1 MPLHRKERGSMQQFI
16 GCDVHKKYSVF
27 VSMDETGKAGRAV
40 RVAHGNGE
48 LERYLKSLPAGAPV
62 AVETTGHW
70 YWLLDAIE
78 AAGLEP
84 HLAHALAAKRMM
96 GGANKTDKLDAKG
109 LATLLLNGTL
119 PEVWVPSGG
128 VRDLRGLLRSRLALR
143 RMGTGLKNRI
153 SAALARYG
161 LAQQF
166 RGDLFGKGEPARACL
181 TRSIAALPPQSRF
194 ATEQEWKL
202 LDAVE
207 ERVEALL
214 EQIGGSVG
222 KLGWVR
228 RLQTLPG
235 VGEILGPTIYLEIGE
250 VGRFP
255 TPAHLAAYAGL
266 VPRVHSSG
274 GHTRLGRTRREC
286 NRFLKWAFVEAAEA
300 VVCHQE
306 SLSARHVVRLFRRI
320 KNNTP
325 ERPNKAVVAVA
336 RHLAESAWHILRRN
350 QDYREPQPT
359 PGMIQRFHTVGRP
372 L

>member
-1 MPLHRKERGSMQQFI
+1 MKQFI
-16 GCDVHKKYSVF
+16 GCDVHKRYSVF
-27 VSMDETGKAGRAV
+27 VTVDESGKASRAV
-40 RVAHGNGE
+40 RVTHGNGE
-48 LERYLKSLPAGAPV
+48 LETYLSGLPAGTPV

-78 AAGLEP
+78 KAGLEP

-96 GGANKTDKLDAKG
+96 VGPNKTDQLDAKG

-119 PEVWVPSGG
+119 PEVWVPGG
-128 VRDLRGLLRSRLALR
+128 NVRDLRGLLRSRLALR
-143 RMGTGLKNRI
+143 RMGTALKNRI
-153 SAALARYG
+153 SSALARYG
-161 LAQQF
+161 LPQQF
-166 RGDLFGKGEPARACL
+166 KGDLFGSGLAATKCREE
-181 TRSIAALPPQSRF
+181 SIAALPAHSRF

-202 LDAVE
+202 LQAVE
-207 ERVEALL
+207 DGVGALTA
-214 EQIGGSVG
+214 EMAGSIG

-228 RLQTLPG
+228 RLRTLPG
-235 VGEILGPTIYLEIGE
+235 VGEILGPTIYLEIGQVE
-250 VGRFP
+250 RFP

-266 VPRVHSSG
+266 VPRVISSG

-300 VVCHQE
+300 IVAHQE
-306 SLSARHVVRLFRRI
+306 SMAARHVVRLFRRV
-320 KNNTP
+320 KNNKP
-325 ERPNKAVVAVA
+325 DRHNKAVVAVA
-336 RHLAESAWHILRRN
+336 RHLAESAWHILERN